1 MLFLRNDVE
10 ANFLPMSGQLFQHN
24 GEKIRNFYTYKIV
37 NKTEQSFD
45 NVTVKIVNY
54 EGEIK
59 LVGSPV
65 IKVPKQGLV
74 SGTLY
79 IDIPEN
85 LLKDEKV
92 HLKLE
97 LYNGE
102 RLIEETATNFQGPR
116 NFN

>member
-1 MLFLRNDVE
+1 
-10 ANFLPMSGQLFQHN
+10 MSGQLFQHN
-24 GEKIRNFYTYKIV
+24 GKNIRNFYTYKVV
-37 NKTEQSFD
+37 NKTEQTFN

-54 EGEIK
+54 KGEIK

-65 IKVPKQGLV
+65 IKVPKQGLA

-79 IDIPEN
+79 IDIPES

-97 LYNGE
+97 LYNGDK
-102 RLIEETATNFQGPR
+102 LIEETTTNFQGPR